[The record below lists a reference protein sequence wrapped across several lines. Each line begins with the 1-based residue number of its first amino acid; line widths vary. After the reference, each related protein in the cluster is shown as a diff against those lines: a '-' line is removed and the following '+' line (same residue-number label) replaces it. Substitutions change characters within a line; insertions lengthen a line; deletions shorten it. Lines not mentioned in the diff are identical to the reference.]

1 MKALETQVESL
12 PWTDDERGGGG
23 GSVYRSMILEMGSY
37 LRFNLDSKILKQLAS
52 KMVRSTCKS
61 STLNF
66 RLFLVL
72 SYLEKIKE

>member
-23 GSVYRSMILEMGSY
+23 SVYRSMISEMGSY
-37 LRFNLDSKILKQLAS
+37 LRFNLDSKILKQLTS